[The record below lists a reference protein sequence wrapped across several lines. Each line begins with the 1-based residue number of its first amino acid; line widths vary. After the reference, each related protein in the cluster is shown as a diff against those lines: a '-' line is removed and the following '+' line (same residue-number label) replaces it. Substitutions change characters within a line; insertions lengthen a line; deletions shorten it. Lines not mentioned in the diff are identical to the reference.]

1 MEIKEAV
8 EILEFLAN
16 GVDPSSGEKIPQD
29 SSYNNPDSIR
39 ALFTC
44 INYIKH
50 PPKRKRKTIEEKQAE
65 NLNKG
70 LPRNSGMP
78 WTEDLKKELTNTFKS
93 GMLPKELAGRFERTT
108 GAIISELKKMNLITK
123 EEAEK
128 FILSNRPHPR
138 KYL

>member
-50 PPKRKRKTIEEKQAE
+50 PPKRKRKTI
-65 NLNKG
+65 
-70 LPRNSGMP
+70 
-78 WTEDLKKELTNTFKS
+78 
-93 GMLPKELAGRFERTT
+93 
-108 GAIISELKKMNLITK
+108 
-123 EEAEK
+123 
-128 FILSNRPHPR
+128 
-138 KYL
+138 